1 MFKKHGRKIRV
12 VLVVIL
18 LAGIGIG
25 AFMLLNKEV
34 TKPSDDRTPEDRIQ
48 FEAAEKARAKT
59 ASFEEINKAFVDKD
73 YEKTISLAIG
83 YANDEANSKT
93 ERLNATLLC
102 ILAAVEVKNDG
113 SREECKKIGDAVAAT
128 LDTEEQ
134 KQLWL
139 AQLAN
144 AATGVKPEQKNG
156 FSDGELR

>member
-1 MFKKHGRKIRV
+1 M
-12 VLVVIL
+12 
-18 LAGIGIG
+18 
-25 AFMLLNKEV
+25 
-34 TKPSDDRTPEDRIQ
+34 
-48 FEAAEKARAKT
+48 
-59 ASFEEINKAFVDKD
+59 
-73 YEKTISLAIG
+73 
-83 YANDEANSKT
+83 
-93 ERLNATLLC
+93 LC